1 MYAFYRCV
9 TIGTKVKGVPNQ
21 SSKHHRMG
29 HPSSNCHH
37 DPNDNGPDV
46 SDADSS
52 SSSHWSDS
60 GSHATGAA
68 AVASTSTASADA
80 KRQAAEFMRGH
91 PPVFTHFVDPMD
103 AKDWMC
109 TMERELHTA

>member
-1 MYAFYRCV
+1 VYAFYRCV

-52 SSSHWSDS
+52 SSSNWSDP
-60 GSHATGAA
+60 GSHVAGAA
-68 AVASTSTASADA
+68 AAAATSASTASADA
-80 KRQAAEFMRGH
+80 KRQACGVH
-91 PPVFTHFVDPMD
+91 
-103 AKDWMC
+103 
-109 TMERELHTA
+109 ERSSPCVCPLCRPHGY